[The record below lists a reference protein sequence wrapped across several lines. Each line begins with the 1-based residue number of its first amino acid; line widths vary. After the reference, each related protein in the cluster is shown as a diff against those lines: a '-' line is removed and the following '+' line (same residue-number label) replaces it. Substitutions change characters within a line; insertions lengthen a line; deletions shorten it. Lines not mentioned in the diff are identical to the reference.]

1 MGLVTDTEDPLA
13 PVVLIVDNNQMSL
26 RRLQQALKHR
36 EFNLIECTDGDK
48 AVDMYAKNEPD
59 LVIMAL
65 DIPTLDGHIAA
76 LEIREMASSARI
88 MFTAPRRLRT
98 IAENA
103 TFSAGAVAWVEKPIT
118 TKSLDDI
125 WDKVLG
131 KIPDAPG
138 LEDLDTLY
146 PENIDNVEEL
156 SPEDILLDLPPLPGL
171 PPITNLP
178 PLDTTITSP
187 NTLPKKRK
195 KLKKLTLIIFLGL
208 ISGYVW
214 SIFGDIPFL

>member
-1 MGLVTDTEDPLA
+1 MGLVTDTDDPLA

-65 DIPTLDGHIAA
+65 DIPTLDGHVAA
-76 LEIREMASSARI
+76 LEIREMAPSARI
-88 MFTAPRRLRT
+88 MFTAPRRLRSV
-98 IAENA
+98 AENA
-103 TFSAGAVAWVEKPIT
+103 TFSAGAVTWVEKPIT
-118 TKSLDDI
+118 TKSLDDV

-131 KIPDAPG
+131 KIPNAPG

-146 PENIDNVEEL
+146 PENIDNIEEIPL
-156 SPEDILLDLPPLPGL
+156 EDILPDLPPLPGL
-171 PPITNLP
+171 PPITELP
-178 PLDTTITSP
+178 PLDAAVTSIVSP
-187 NTLPKKRK
+187 PKKKKIFK
-195 KLKKLTLIIFLGL
+195 KLILFTFVGL
-208 ISGYVW
+208 IAGYVW

>member
-1 MGLVTDTEDPLA
+1 MGLVTNTDDPLA

-65 DIPTLDGHIAA
+65 DIPTLDGHVAA
-76 LEIREMASSARI
+76 LEIREMAPSARI
-88 MFTAPRRLRT
+88 MFTAPRRLRSV
-98 IAENA
+98 AENA
-103 TFSAGAVAWVEKPIT
+103 TFSAGAVTWVEKPIT
-118 TKSLDDI
+118 TKSLDDV

-146 PENIDNVEEL
+146 PENIDNIEEIPL
-156 SPEDILLDLPPLPGL
+156 EDILPDLPQLPGL
-171 PPITNLP
+171 PPITELP
-178 PLDTTITSP
+178 PLDSAVTPSVSP
-187 NTLPKKRK
+187 PKKK
-195 KLKKLTLIIFLGL
+195 KILKKLILFTFGGL
-208 ISGYVW
+208 ITGYVW